1 MTEKE
6 KLMLKVIL
14 MEIKDDIETYGE
26 TTGAIVFYE
35 VIDNI
40 KYFVDYEIAESSDSE
55 YSKLITDKKE
65 LEAYKNIDKTDHEIV
80 NIVYNNEKVDLM
92 GLKELMYLV
101 YELLEPNQK
110 SVLNVNLLLNDM
122 SEYRLAQK
130 IKISKQALNR
140 MVNNQRPIPD
150 NRKGEIA
157 NILKFNIDEFDRNPF
172 LDWKFKE

>member
-40 KYFVDYEIAESSDSE
+40 KYFVDYEIAETSASE
-55 YSKLITDKKE
+55 YSKLITDQKE
-65 LEAYKNIDKTDHEIV
+65 LESYQKIDKTDHEIV

-130 IKISKQALNR
+130 IKISRQALNR